1 VIVLLLAALIA
12 APRPPRGAAPQ
23 APVEAQQL
31 SDAEL
36 RERVDT
42 YLGTIDRP
50 ISQESWK
57 ALGPQ
62 AAPILEEV
70 ISDSSQFPSRRAK
83 AVDGLVGAAPDR
95 AALLVGKLARDEKQ
109 PTVVRVAAMHGAA
122 RMFSSS
128 RAIGELRPVL
138 HSARSLGLRAEAAD
152 VVSRKQG
159 GCAEVRDQLS
169 REKAEHRPAFDR
181 AMKRCSE

>member
-1 VIVLLLAALIA
+1 VIILLLAALVA
-12 APRPPRGAAPQ
+12 APRPPQAASPPAQ
-23 APVEAQQL
+23 APQL
-31 SDAEL
+31 SDVEL
-36 RERVDT
+36 REQVNT

-57 ALGPQ
+57 ALGPR

-70 ISDSSQFPSRRAK
+70 IADSSQFASRRAK
-83 AVDGLVGAAPDR
+83 AVNGLVIAAPDR

-122 RMFSSS
+122 RMFPSS
-128 RAIGELRPVL
+128 RTISELRPVL
-138 HSARSLGLRAEAAD
+138 HSARSPGLRAEAAD
-152 VVSRKQG
+152 VMSRKQG